1 MFFFLIWFGWIFIN
15 VKREKKIWQQQW
27 NLCMCRCVSERV
39 KYKQPSRYNDYILW
53 VEHNTKKKNED

>member
-1 MFFFLIWFGWIFIN
+1 MS
-15 VKREKKIWQQQW
+15 KEKKKYDNNNEI
-27 NLCMCRCVSERV
+27 CVCVGVSERV